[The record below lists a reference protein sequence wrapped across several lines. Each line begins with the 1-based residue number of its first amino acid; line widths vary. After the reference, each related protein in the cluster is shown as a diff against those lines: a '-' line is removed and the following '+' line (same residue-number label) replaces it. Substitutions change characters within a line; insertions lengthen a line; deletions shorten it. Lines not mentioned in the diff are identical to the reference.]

1 MKIITWNCNL
11 NFAKKFEH
19 LEPMDADI
27 FIIQECEKL
36 KEDYFP
42 NSRFYWTGRTDYTSK
57 IFRPTKSLR
66 HAINCENLFFGRV
79 FFV

>member
-19 LEPMDADI
+19 LEPMGADI
-27 FIIQECEKL
+27 LIIQECEKL

-42 NSRFYWTGRTDYTSK
+42 NSQFYWTGRIEKKACIY
-57 IFRPTKSLR
+57 
-66 HAINCENLFFGRV
+66 
-79 FFV
+79 